1 MRERRKVGAGE
12 PLIRRAGG
20 RFASRSGTI
29 VSMSF
34 LNAYLVAENSIGA
47 PPVGVVR
54 KDGNVWRILRFE
66 IPADDQPSELFA
78 TRREAGARLM
88 ELASRA

>member
-1 MRERRKVGAGE
+1 
-12 PLIRRAGG
+12 
-20 RFASRSGTI
+20 
-29 VSMSF
+29 MSF
-34 LNAYLVAENSIGA
+34 LDASLVAENSMGA

-66 IPADDQPSELFA
+66 IPADQQPEVSA

-88 ELASRA
+88 ELASPA